1 MKRLTTLTVIAM
13 VTLAT
18 STGCR
23 TCGSFFDNFNRG
35 ALYSGGSCNACD
47 GGTYGGAMGYG
58 GYGYDQGMVYEGDML
73 LPAPTEVTHGP
84 VTTQQ

>member
-1 MKRLTTLTVIAM
+1 MKRLTTLTILAL

-23 TCGSFFDNFNRG
+23 TCGSFLNNFYRG
-35 ALYSGGSCNACD
+35 DSCNTCD
-47 GGTYGGAMGYG
+47 TGTYGDAVSYG
-58 GYGYDQGMVYEGDML
+58 GYGAGYDQGMVYEGDML

-84 VTTQQ
+84 AGTQQ